1 MRTMMLR
8 TRAAA
13 VTVTGLVVLTLGAT
27 TTDHITRHAQ
37 ADDRGPG
44 IVPTT
49 IVAEGRGPGILT
61 RTVMAQGRG
70 PGVVVVAVPAD
81 DRGPGN
87 AGV

>member
-1 MRTMMLR
+1 MMLR

-27 TTDHITRHAQ
+27 ASDHITRHAQ

-44 IVPTT
+44 IVPRT
-49 IVAEGRGPGILT
+49 IVAEGSDPGILA
-61 RTVMAQGRG
+61 RTVMAEGRG
-70 PGVVVVAVPAD
+70 PGVVVVAGPAD

-87 AGV
+87 TGI